1 MGTHGRTR
9 DSAEQARE
17 ERNRH
22 DGCQERWM
30 MREDPEDSA
39 RVREVADRYVD
50 AAYRGDVQALRACF
64 HPLAIMCGYL
74 GDALLAGSPEPFF
87 QDIASMPS
95 MQSTGAPYVA
105 KTTSVEV
112 VGNAASVRIDE
123 TGFAGDMAFANWF
136 HLLKDA
142 DGGWKIVSKL
152 FTSLDDDLGSD
163 A

>member
-1 MGTHGRTR
+1 
-9 DSAEQARE
+9 
-17 ERNRH
+17 
-22 DGCQERWM
+22 M

-152 FTSLDDDLGSD
+152 FTSLDDDPGSD

>member
-1 MGTHGRTR
+1 MMPD
-9 DSAEQARE
+9 DSQDR
-17 ERNRH
+17 
-22 DGCQERWM
+22 
-30 MREDPEDSA
+30 A
-39 RVREVADRYVD
+39 RVLEVADRYID

-64 HPLAIMCGYL
+64 HPSAIMCGYL

-95 MQSTGAPYVA
+95 MESTGALYVA
-105 KTTSVEV
+105 ETTSVEV

-142 DGGWKIVSKL
+142 DGSWKIVSKL
-152 FTSLDDDLGSD
+152 FTSRDDDPGSD